1 MELARERIVRLYKFV
16 AALYDRRNPVV
27 RQMNDHEWS
36 LKFSDIPDHPSI
48 ALTQFAE
55 ASDAEADEAE
65 GEDSP
70 DVFLRCKRPPVT
82 AAPAKPDALRDW
94 LGREWDDCRTDN
106 PQPFE
111 SRNAGHE
118 DGASVLFTDEPAR
131 IELLRQYSAV
141 WQRWAANERVALNAS
156 AIFEKL
162 YGLHGKLQRE
172 AERYELVLADGVLVW
187 YRPDGG
193 VRHPLLL
200 RPMRLEFDADAE
212 VPEFRIVDAGA
223 STEFYSSLF
232 RSMTD
237 VDGRAIGALRTE
249 AEQLEPHPLGIA
261 DTDGFLRSVAMAL
274 SAQGQYTR
282 DGIPSVERSEPVIGR
297 APCFL
302 LRKRTSGVARAI
314 DAVAEDAMSAAQ
326 FAQALC
332 NVVGR
337 PVLEV
342 LDEAAAEQTSITASG
357 PLSPVDA
364 NEDVNVLFTKPANTE
379 QLEIARRLEQHDC
392 VLVQGPPGTGKTH
405 TIANLLGHL
414 LAKGKSVLVCSHT
427 TKALKVLREKVV
439 PELQPLCVSVMDA
452 PEDDQALKAS
462 VEGIVE
468 RLSSTDDGRLS
479 RDIVRFEAERNALIT
494 EAQNVRTAILN
505 ARLEEQHSVI
515 VGGESTGV
523 IDAAK
528 EVAAGI
534 GAHDWIPGPVTQ
546 GEPLPLTYNE
556 LADLYATT
564 GQVSVQDE
572 QSLLHALPDPSAL
585 PTPERFHALMSE
597 RVELADIDETFRRD
611 LWSPA
616 NESAEEL
623 DAALTACQ
631 DALTLIS
638 DRPEWTR
645 RVVNDGAATDLEQR
659 GWLALLQEVDR
670 TYALCMEAKDALVLH
685 GPQLSTELP
694 DERASEVYS
703 AIAQHVHEKGCA
715 PSFLTLLTR
724 REWKTALD
732 GAALI
737 GGRKPRLPE
746 HFDALATAAK
756 VRAQREVLRRR
767 WEAQVVSAGGPQWDD
782 SGEVEA
788 TCRRYSDLIRSSL
801 EWHSTVWKSVQ
812 QSLYDVGLRW
822 ELLIAESNS
831 RYAEHDAFERL
842 QRIVDEQLPQI
853 MAAERA
859 RRRVSAISEE
869 LHGASLVL
877 TRDADSPTVVALR
890 SAIDSYDPEKYRT
903 AYEELMRLRAVSE
916 RGRMRAD
923 LLRRLERCAPGW
935 AAAIRARKEQHGE
948 PDLPGEPYKAWR
960 WRQFTQELDRREATS
975 IPELTNKLEHLR
987 QSMRRT
993 TAELV
998 DRKAWLAQLQRT
1010 TLEQRQALMGFA
1022 QAKRKIG
1029 RGTGKRAATLAR
1041 MARELMSKARSA
1053 VPVWIM
1059 PIVKAA
1065 EVFDPRNTKFDVVI
1079 VDEASQSDVTGLVVV
1094 YLGRQTIVV
1103 GDDEQVSPAAVGEK
1117 VADSQHLIDEFLQ
1130 GIPNSQ
1136 LYDGKQSLYDIA
1148 SASFGGDICL
1158 LEHFRCVPDIIR
1170 FSNALSYGGKIRAL
1184 REATPDLPT
1193 PAVVAHR
1200 VVSPG
1205 SVDGKVNEV
1214 EARTV
1219 ASLIAAAV
1227 EQPEYK
1233 DRTFGVISMVGD
1245 DQAYRI
1251 ESILRTLLSP
1261 NEIESRRL
1269 LSGSAAQFQGDERN
1283 VMFLS
1288 MVQVASGTP
1297 LSMLQERTAQQRFNV
1312 AASRAQ
1318 DQMWVV
1324 HSLDPATE
1332 LKAGDLRR
1340 RLIEHA
1346 LDPSKLSNAEAVAL
1360 DKAESPFEGEVIRRL
1375 SAAGYYVQ
1383 SQYPV
1388 GAFRIDIVVNGVGNK
1403 RLAVECDGERFHR
1416 IEDLEQDADRQA
1428 ILERLGWTFC
1438 RIRGSSFYRDPDGAM
1453 KHLFDKLKSMDIIP
1467 LDGGPQMVEA
1477 STSSDLVSRVR
1488 ARAAEI
1494 FETLDLTPAASLR
1507 NRQWS
1512 AGRYAR

>member
-27 RQMNDHEWS
+27 RQMNDHEWI
-36 LKFSDIPDHPSI
+36 LRFSDIPDHPSI
-48 ALTQFAE
+48 TLTQFAE
-55 ASDAEADEAE
+55 VDDSETNEAE
-65 GEDSP
+65 GDDSP

-94 LGREWDDCRTDN
+94 LGREWDDCRTDD
-106 PQPFE
+106 PQPLE
-111 SRNAGHE
+111 SRNVGHQE
-118 DGASVLFTDEPAR
+118 GGNILFTDDPVR
-131 IELLRQYSAV
+131 VELLNEYFIA
-141 WQRWAANERVALNAS
+141 WQRWAANERIALNAG

-162 YGLHGKLQRE
+162 YALHGKLQRE
-172 AERYELVLADGVLVW
+172 AERYELVLADGILVW

-212 VPEFRIVDAGA
+212 VAEFRIIDAGA
-223 STEFYSSLF
+223 TTEFYSSLF

-249 AEQLEPHPLGIA
+249 AEQLEPHPLGTG

-274 SAQGQYTR
+274 SANGQYTR
-282 DGIPSVERSEPVIGR
+282 DGVPSVERAEPVIGR

-314 DAVAEDAMSAAQ
+314 DAIAEDAMSAAQ

-332 NVVGR
+332 NIVGR

-342 LDEAAAEQTSITASG
+342 LDEAAADQTSITASG
-357 PLSPVDA
+357 PLSLVDA
-364 NEDVNVLFTKPANTE
+364 NEDANVLFTKPANVE

-452 PEDDQALKAS
+452 PEDDQALKSS
-462 VEGIVE
+462 VGGIVE
-468 RLSSTDDGRLS
+468 RLSSTDHGQLS
-479 RDIVRFEAERNALIT
+479 RDMTRFEAERTATIT
-494 EAQNVRTAILN
+494 EAQNVRMAILN
-505 ARLEEQHSVI
+505 ARLEEQHPVI
-515 VGGESTGV
+515 VGGESTAV

-528 EVAAGI
+528 EIAAGI
-534 GAHDWIPGPVTQ
+534 GTHDWVPGPVTQ

-572 QSLLHALPDPSAL
+572 QSLLHALPAPSAL
-585 PTPERFHALMSE
+585 PTPVRFHALMSE
-597 RVELADIDETFRRD
+597 RVELAEVDETFRRD
-611 LWSPA
+611 LWGSSG

-623 DAALTACQ
+623 DGALTACQ
-631 DALTLIS
+631 DALTLII

-645 RVVNDGAATDLEQR
+645 RIVNDGAATDLEQR
-659 GWLALLQEVDR
+659 GWLALLQEVDA
-670 TYALCMEAKDALVLH
+670 TYKLCMEAKDTIVLY
-685 GPQLSTELP
+685 GPQLCAEVP
-694 DERASEVYS
+694 EDRALEIYS
-703 AIAQHVHEKGCA
+703 AIAKYVHEKGGA

-724 REWKTALD
+724 REWKKALD
-732 GAALI
+732 GATLM
-737 GGRKPRLPE
+737 GGRKPRLRE

-756 VRAQREVLRRR
+756 VHAQREVLRRR
-767 WEAQVVSAGGPQWDD
+767 WQAQVASAGGPAWDD
-782 SGEVEA
+782 SDTVEA
-788 TCRRYSDLIRSSL
+788 TCRRYSDLISSSL
-801 EWHSTVWKSVQ
+801 EWHSSVWKSVQ

-822 ELLIAESNS
+822 DLLIGESNS
-831 RYAEHDAFERL
+831 RYAEYDAFERL

-859 RRRVSAISEE
+859 RRRMSAILGE
-869 LHGASLVL
+869 LERASVVL
-877 TRDADSPTVVALR
+877 ARDGDSPTAVALR
-890 SAIDSYDPEKYRT
+890 SGIDSYDSEKYRK
-903 AYEELMRLRAVSE
+903 AYDELMRLRSVSE

-935 AAAIRARKEQHGE
+935 AAAIRARKDEHGT
-948 PDLPGEPYKAWR
+948 PDLPGDPYKAWR
-960 WRQFTQELDRREATS
+960 WRQFTQDLDRREATS

-987 QSMRRT
+987 QSLRRT

-1022 QAKRKIG
+1022 LAKRKIG

-1041 MARELMSKARSA
+1041 MARDLMSKARSA

-1117 VADSQHLIDEFLQ
+1117 VADSQHLVDEFLE

-1136 LYDGKQSLYDIA
+1136 LYDGKQSLYDLA

-1170 FSNALSYGGKIRAL
+1170 FSNALSYGGKIRPL
-1184 REATPDLPT
+1184 REATPELPT

-1200 VVSPG
+1200 VASPG
-1205 SVDGKVNEV
+1205 TVDGKINEV

-1219 ASLIAAAV
+1219 SSLVAAAA
-1227 EQPEYK
+1227 EQLEYYG
-1233 DRTFGVISMVGD
+1233 RTFGVISMVGD

-1251 ESILRTLLSP
+1251 ENILRTLLPP
-1261 NEIESRRL
+1261 NVIESRRL
-1269 LSGSAAQFQGDERN
+1269 LCGSAAQFQGDERN

-1297 LSMLQERTAQQRFNV
+1297 LPMLQERTAQQRFNV

-1324 HSLDPATE
+1324 YSLDPATE

-1346 LDPSKLSNAEAVAL
+1346 IDPSKLSNAEAVAL
-1360 DKAESPFEGEVIRRL
+1360 DKAESPFEVEVIRRL

-1388 GAFRIDIVVNGVGNK
+1388 GAFRIDIVVNGAGKK

-1416 IEDLEQDADRQA
+1416 IEDLQQDADRQA

-1438 RIRGSSFYRDPDGAM
+1438 RIRGSSFYRNPDAAM
-1453 KHLFDKLKSMDIIP
+1453 QHVFDRLKSMDILP
-1467 LDGGPQMVEA
+1467 FDGGAETVETTA
-1477 STSSDLVSRVR
+1477 SSGLISRVR

-1494 FETLDLTPAASLR
+1494 FETIDVAPMSVGRA
-1507 NRQWS
+1507 RQWKAS
-1512 AGRYAR
+1512 R